1 MRAASPLP
9 IPVLSLIPTA
19 RATSHDQRPPRT
31 PPSTAPSVPPRP
43 LTFSRMPRAPE
54 ESARSL
60 PARSTKLILLT
71 WVRGKAGGEGSVR
84 GRQTGE
90 QPAKR
95 LGGQQAMEKARS
107 AGGEGTGGERHT
119 RRQGGSG
126 TCPSA
131 HLFTDVPAAR
141 EQGRSPGSRPCPEE
155 SSKKD
160 RRANRR

>member
-71 WVRGKAGGEGSVR
+71 WVRGKAGGEGVSEGQANGGTASKATGRSASDGESQER
-84 GRQTGE
+84 GR
-90 QPAKR
+90 
-95 LGGQQAMEKARS
+95 GG
-107 AGGEGTGGERHT
+107 
-119 RRQGGSG
+119 
-126 TCPSA
+126 
-131 HLFTDVPAAR
+131 
-141 EQGRSPGSRPCPEE
+141 
-155 SSKKD
+155 D
-160 RRANRR
+160 RRRETHKTTGRVGDLSICSSIH